1 MGAADS
7 ARDAGVVI
15 VLGWFV
21 AAAVTASLITLG
33 GFALAAG
40 ASAVAVTR
48 LCREDRRRR
57 ADLDRVL
64 DEVLGEAREPV

>member
-1 MGAADS
+1 M
-7 ARDAGVVI
+7 
-15 VLGWFV
+15 LGWFV
-21 AAAVTASLITLG
+21 AAAATASLITLG

>member
-21 AAAVTASLITLG
+21 AAAATAALITLG